1 MATDK
6 QKGFINKNILMA
18 LAGMVIL
25 LLALV
30 VFWEKP
36 KTDQPQSGNQNKS
49 AGIIKKDLAADEVSA
64 RFPAEVPIEQGAQIT
79 QNYEADTP
87 DGTHQA
93 TRVFESAKTVAQN
106 YKIYFNFFTAMG
118 WNVANKL
125 EKEDSAFLMGR
136 KGETLLL
143 VTISKNSITGAVS
156 VDLTAVSR

>member
-36 KTDQPQSGNQNKS
+36 KTDRPQSENQNKPDK
-49 AGIIKKDLAADEVSA
+49 IIKKDLAADEVPA

-79 QNYEADTP
+79 QNYEADPP

-106 YKIYFNFFTAMG
+106 YKFYSDFLTKNEWEIQTT
-118 WNVANKL
+118 L
-125 EKEDSAFLMGR
+125 EDSNFAGLSAAKNG
-136 KGETLLL
+136 TNLL